1 MLERVF
7 IKSVVIQVKIRKGE
21 AFVSIFMLCSNRNGG
36 LLMTKRQATNV
47 ADNILLYMKQTPS
60 QKANGVCLVKYK
72 INARLP
78 IPRFGIDFYENIT
91 YN

>member
-1 MLERVF
+1 
-7 IKSVVIQVKIRKGE
+7 
-21 AFVSIFMLCSNRNGG
+21 
-36 LLMTKRQATNV
+36 MTKRQATNV
-47 ADNILLYMKQTPS
+47 VDNILLYMKQTPS